1 VKSEEEAR
9 SKGREAG
16 SREAEAVMREE

>member
-16 SREAEAVMREE
+16 SREAEAVMSEE